1 MQENLQLLIE
11 LQQIERK
18 IQDLGEQKARAPKLI
33 AALQEE
39 AKEAE
44 TRLQEKQE
52 MLKSLQK
59 SRLELE
65 REVEDLERRKARSKQ
80 KLLEV
85 KSNKE
90 YQAMLKEIDDLEDLI
105 RGREDRI
112 LEQMETA
119 EVVMEQ
125 IREHE
130 RLLTDARNKLEREG
144 AQLEMEAAK
153 ADTLIESLEEQKEQ
167 MEPQISSDLLKRYQF
182 LRANRGGVALAPVNE
197 GTCQVCHMNLP
208 PQAVID
214 LQKDEIVMYCPNC
227 QRIIYW
233 LGHRAYRDSSQ
244 MLAEL
249 E

>member
-1 MQENLQLLIE
+1 LIE

-18 IQDLGEQKARAPKLI
+18 VQDLKEQKARAPKQI
-33 AALQEE
+33 AALQDEE
-39 AKEAE
+39 REAE
-44 TRLQEKQE
+44 RSLQEKQE
-52 MLKSLQK
+52 MLKSTQK

-65 REVEDLERRKARSKQ
+65 REVEDLERRKAKSKE

-90 YQAMLKEIDDLEDLI
+90 YQAMLKEIDDLDDLI
-105 RGREDRI
+105 RGCEDRI
-112 LEQMETA
+112 IEQMETA
-119 EVVMEQ
+119 EVLVEQ
-125 IREHE
+125 TREHE
-130 RLLTDARNKLEREG
+130 RVLSEARNKLQREG
-144 AQLEMEAAK
+144 AQLEMEATK
-153 ADTLIESLEEQKEQ
+153 ADALIESLEGQKEQ
-167 MEPQISSDLLKRYQF
+167 LEPQIPSDLLKRYQF
-182 LRANRGGVALAPVNE
+182 LRANRGGVALAPVNK

-214 LQKDEIVMYCPNC
+214 LQKDEMMMHCPNC

-233 LGHRAYRDSSQ
+233 EGHEAYSQSSQ